1 MFKKNELLMGIDAG
15 TESVRV
21 GLYDLEGNEI
31 AFAATPYPTYHPQNG
46 WAEQDP
52 HDWWS
57 SLIASVK
64 KALQN
69 AGVTKDYIKGIS
81 LDATACSV
89 VLCMNDGTPLRRS
102 LIWMDV
108 RASEEARFISS
119 IQNDSLKYNGYGNV
133 SPEWMPCKALWL
145 KKNEPE
151 NYHKAE
157 KILEFADW
165 YMYKLTGRWTGN
177 ICNTTTRWYYNRHE
191 GGWPVEFYESID
203 LGDILE
209 KFPKEIYDLGEPIGG
224 LTKEAAKELG
234 LNEGTPVG
242 QGGVDAFIGLIGL
255 GVTEPGR
262 IGLITGTSHCIMALS
277 KDEFHAPGVFGS
289 FPDAVIPGYQMIEGG
304 QISTGAIIKWFKT
317 HFCKD
322 LEEEA
327 ERQNMSVYDLLTPLA
342 QKLPPGSEDL
352 LVLDYWQGNRTP
364 HVDPNIRGLIYGLSL
379 NHRREHIFRAI
390 MEGIAYG
397 TEQILQ
403 VFKKNGIDVQE
414 ISIAG
419 GATNSPLYLQIHAD
433 VSNLPIYVPNVLQ
446 APCLGSAILASVGS
460 GYYSNIQ
467 EAAKNMV
474 HYNKCIEPIQEN
486 HEKYQAFTER
496 YMEAYPLFQSWMKR
510 ITNHASNG

>member
-1 MFKKNELLMGIDAG
+1 MKNEVLMGIDAG

-21 GLYDLEGNEI
+21 GLYDLNGNEI
-31 AFAATPYPTYHPQNG
+31 AFAATEYPTYHPKQG

-52 HDWWS
+52 SDWWS
-57 SLIASVK
+57 SLVASTRKVLEK
-64 KALQN
+64 S
-69 AGVTKDYIKGIS
+69 GVSKDQIKGIS

-89 VLCMNDGTPLRRS
+89 VLCMNDGTPLRRA

-108 RASEEARFISS
+108 RANEEARFISS
-119 IQNDSLKYNGYGNV
+119 IDSDALKYNGHGNV

-165 YMYKLTGRWTGN
+165 YMHKLTGRWTGN
-177 ICNTTTRWYYNRHE
+177 ICNTTTRWYYNQRE
-191 GGWPVEFYESID
+191 GGWPVAFYEAIG
-203 LGDILE
+203 LGDIIE
-209 KFPKEIYDLGEPIGG
+209 KFPQEIHNLGDFIGG
-224 LTKEAAKELG
+224 LTKKAAEEMG
-234 LNEGTPVG
+234 LKEGTPVG

-262 IGLITGTSHCIMALS
+262 IGLITGTSHCIMVLS
-277 KDEFHAPGVFGS
+277 EEEFHAPGVFGS
-289 FPDAVIPGYQMIEGG
+289 FPDAVVPGYQMIEGG
-304 QISTGAIIKWFKT
+304 QITTGAIIKWFRT
-317 HFCKD
+317 QFCKD

-327 ERQNMSVYDLLTPLA
+327 KQKGVSVYDLLTPAA
-342 QKLPPGSEDL
+342 QELPPGSEGL

-364 HVDPNIRGLIYGLSL
+364 HVDPDVRGLIYGLSL
-379 NHRREHIFRAI
+379 KHRREHIFRAI

-397 TEQILQ
+397 TEQIIQ
-403 VFKKNGIDVQE
+403 VFKKNGIDVRE

-446 APCLGSAILASVGS
+446 APCLGSAILASVGA
-460 GYYSNIQ
+460 GYYSSIQ

-474 HYNKCIEPIQEN
+474 RYDRVIEPIKEN
-486 HEKYQAFTER
+486 HERYQALTER
-496 YMEAYPLFQSWMKR
+496 YIEAYPQFHSWMKS
-510 ITNHASNG
+510 ITNQVSND

>member
-1 MFKKNELLMGIDAG
+1 MTKNELLMGIDAG

-31 AFAATPYPTYHPQNG
+31 GFAATEYPTYRPQHG

-52 HDWWS
+52 RDWWNALVS
-57 SLIASVK
+57 STK
-64 KALQN
+64 KALKY
-69 AGVTKDYIKGIS
+69 ADATKDQIKGIS

-89 VLCMNDGTPLRRS
+89 VLCMNDGTPVRRS

-119 IQNDSLKYNGYGNV
+119 IKNDALKYNGYGNV

-151 NYHKAE
+151 HYHKAE

-165 YMYKLTGRWTGN
+165 YMFKLTGQWTGN
-177 ICNTTTRWYYNRHE
+177 ICNTTTRWYYNRQE
-191 GGWPVEFYESID
+191 GGWPVEFYEAIG
-203 LGDILE
+203 LGDLLE
-209 KFPKEIYDLGEPIGG
+209 KFPTEIHDLGERIGG
-224 LTKEAAKELG
+224 LTKEAAEELG

-255 GVTEPGR
+255 GVTQPGR
-262 IGLITGTSHCIMALS
+262 VGLITGTSHCIMALS
-277 KDEFHAPGVFGS
+277 EDEFHAPGVFGS
-289 FPDAVIPGYQMIEGG
+289 FPDAVIPGLQMIEGG

-317 HFCKD
+317 NFCKD

-327 ERQNMSVYDLLTPLA
+327 ERKGVSVYDLLTPAA
-342 QKLPPGSEDL
+342 QKLPPGSEGL

-364 HVDPNIRGLIYGLSL
+364 HVDPDVRGLIYGLSL
-379 NHRREHIFRAI
+379 SHRQEHLFRAI

-397 TEQILQ
+397 TEHIIR
-403 VFKKNGIDVQE
+403 VFKKNNIDVQE

-433 VSNLPIYVPNVLQ
+433 VSNLPIYVPNVMQ
-446 APCLGSAILASVGS
+446 APSLGSAILASVGA
-460 GYYSNIQ
+460 GYYANIQ
-467 EAAKNMV
+467 EAAQNMV

-486 HEKYQAFTER
+486 HERYQALIEH
-496 YMEAYPLFQSWMKR
+496 YMEAYPLFQSWMKG
-510 ITNHASNG
+510 ITKHASN